1 MFKSEC
7 LILIFILVILAI
19 LFFNTSTVELFTS
32 KKITINKE
40 ENKQLIVDNLQRII
54 DTTEKY
60 KEFDRIVKDLQAR
73 ITSKSTEKLKKTTTM
88 QGEITTKTLLETEKN
103 ELLTKNASY
112 KRDRKQHK
120 DDIVLLR
127 LNVEKLKDTIIKNK
141 NDQDR
146 ITEEK
151 GDKESKIIVLDKNID
166 DNDLELSVIEPQIA
180 TNKLLETEKNKLIT
194 ENASYKRDR
203 KQHKDDIVLLRLNVE
218 KLKDT
223 IINNKKEKDSITKDK
238 GYKESK
244 IIELDKNIG
253 DNDLELSVI
262 EPKIPTLTSNILI
275 LEQAIKDLTSQI
287 EELKTE
293 KKDEIIKR
301 TTTFNDLN
309 EQLVSYELEELIE
322 DLEILKKTQKYYEEK
337 LEQFKEQN
345 KIEFGKLKIKQDD
358 YRKYNLIDDFED
370 DNIQKN
376 MYYKLTN
383 TELSTKLDEICAI
396 DNTQEYCHT
405 RDYSKVCQLDII
417 NNKITD
423 KTNDTIL
430 YNNEC
435 LKIKPFMNK
444 LPYTITKK

>member
-19 LFFNTSTVELFTS
+19 LYFNTYTVELFTS

-40 ENKQLIVDNLQRII
+40 ENKQLIADNLQRII
-54 DTTEKY
+54 DTIEEY
-60 KEFDRIVKDLQAR
+60 KELDGIVKDLQTK
-73 ITSKSTEKLKKTTTM
+73 INTKLTEKLKKTTTM
-88 QGEITTKTLLETEKN
+88 TGEIETKSLLETEKLKLETDN
-103 ELLTKNASY
+103 SSY
-112 KRDRKQHK
+112 KKDRKKHTA
-120 DDIVLLR
+120 DIVVLR
-127 LNVEKLKDTIIKNK
+127 SDVEELNINIIKNEK
-141 NDQDR
+141 EQNR

-151 GDKESKIIVLDKNID
+151 EEIKLVTTDAIWLKYLLLKSGSTDTERTEITEGTEGTEVSSIVEQLLRLDIEYESLDTSQLRLEKEAKEDQIMKLNSTLLALDTNIGDNE
-166 DNDLELSVIEPQIA
+166 LELSEIEPQIPQLKSKILILERA
-180 TNKLLETEKNKLIT
+180 ITFLTREIEELETEKKAEI
-194 ENASYKRDR
+194 EKR
-203 KQHKDDIVLLRLNVE
+203 K
-218 KLKDT
+218 
-223 IINNKKEKDSITKDK
+223 
-238 GYKESK
+238 Y
-244 IIELDKNIG
+244 
-253 DNDLELSVI
+253 
-262 EPKIPTLTSNILI
+262 
-275 LEQAIKDLTSQI
+275 
-287 EELKTE
+287 
-293 KKDEIIKR
+293 
-301 TTTFNDLN
+301 TFNDLN

-322 DLEILKKTQKYYEEK
+322 DLEILKKTQRYYKEK

-345 KIEFGKLKIKQDD
+345 KIEFGKLKIKEDD

-370 DNIQKN
+370 DNTQKN

-383 TELSTKLDEICAI
+383 TELNTKLDEICAI

-405 RDYSKVCQLDII
+405 RDYGKVCQLDII

>member
-19 LFFNTSTVELFTS
+19 LYFNTYTVELFTS

-40 ENKQLIVDNLQRII
+40 ENKQLIADNLQRII
-54 DTTEKY
+54 DTIEEY
-60 KEFDRIVKDLQAR
+60 KELDRIVKALQTK
-73 ITSKSTEKLKKTTTM
+73 INTKLTEKLKKTTTM
-88 QGEITTKTLLETEKN
+88 TGEIETKKSLETEKN
-103 ELLTKNASY
+103 EL
-112 KRDRKQHK
+112 
-120 DDIVLLR
+120 
-127 LNVEKLKDTIIKNK
+127 E
-141 NDQDR
+141 
-146 ITEEK
+146 
-151 GDKESKIIVLDKNID
+151 
-166 DNDLELSVIEPQIA
+166 
-180 TNKLLETEKNKLIT
+180 T

-203 KQHKDDIVLLRLNVE
+203 KKHTDDRVLLRLDVE
-218 KLKDT
+218 ELNIN
-223 IINNKKEKDSITKDK
+223 IIKNKKEQNRITEEKEEIKLVTTDAIWLKYLLLKSGSTDTEGTEGTEVSSIVERLLELDK
-238 GYKESK
+238 EYESLDTSQLRLEKEEKEDQIMKLNSTLLA
-244 IIELDKNIG
+244 LDKNI
-253 DNDLELSVI
+253 DKNNLELSEI
-262 EPKIPTLTSNILI
+262 EPQIPQLKSKILK
-275 LEQAIKDLTSQI
+275 LEKAIKVLTREI
-287 EELKTE
+287 EELETE
-293 KKDEIIKR
+293 KKAEIEKR
-301 TTTFNDLN
+301 KYTFNDLN

-322 DLEILKKTQKYYEEK
+322 DLEILKKTQRYYKEK

-345 KIEFGKLKIKQDD
+345 KIEFGKLKIKEDD

-370 DNIQKN
+370 DNTQKN

-383 TELSTKLDEICAI
+383 TELNTKLDEICAI

-405 RDYSKVCQLDII
+405 RDYGKVCQLDII

>member
-19 LFFNTSTVELFTS
+19 LYFNTYTVELFTS

-40 ENKQLIVDNLQRII
+40 ENKQLIADNLQRII
-54 DTTEKY
+54 DTIEEY
-60 KEFDRIVKDLQAR
+60 KELDRIVKALQTK
-73 ITSKSTEKLKKTTTM
+73 INTKLTEKLKKTTTM
-88 QGEITTKTLLETEKN
+88 TGEIETKKSLETEKT
-103 ELLTKNASY
+103 ELLTANSSY
-112 KRDRKQHK
+112 KKDRKKHT
-120 DDIVLLR
+120 DDRVLLR
-127 LNVEKLKDTIIKNK
+127 LDVEELNINIIKNK
-141 NDQDR
+141 KEQNR

-151 GDKESKIIVLDKNID
+151 EEIKLVTTDAIWLKYLLLKSGSTDTEGTEGTEVSSIVERLLELDKEYESLDTSQLRLEKEEKEDQIMKLNSTLLALDKNID
-166 DNDLELSVIEPQIA
+166 KNNLELSEIEPQIPQLKSKIL
-180 TNKLLETEKNKLIT
+180 KLEKAIKVLTREIEELETEKKAEI
-194 ENASYKRDR
+194 EKR
-203 KQHKDDIVLLRLNVE
+203 K
-218 KLKDT
+218 
-223 IINNKKEKDSITKDK
+223 
-238 GYKESK
+238 Y
-244 IIELDKNIG
+244 
-253 DNDLELSVI
+253 
-262 EPKIPTLTSNILI
+262 
-275 LEQAIKDLTSQI
+275 
-287 EELKTE
+287 
-293 KKDEIIKR
+293 
-301 TTTFNDLN
+301 TFNDLN

-322 DLEILKKTQKYYEEK
+322 DLEILKKTQRYYKEK

-345 KIEFGKLKIKQDD
+345 KIEFGKLKIKEDD

-370 DNIQKN
+370 DNTQKN

-383 TELSTKLDEICAI
+383 TELNTKLDEICAI

-405 RDYSKVCQLDII
+405 RDYGKVCQLDII

>member
-19 LFFNTSTVELFTS
+19 LYFNTYTVELFTS

-40 ENKQLIVDNLQRII
+40 ENKQLIADNLQRII
-54 DTTEKY
+54 DTIEEY
-60 KEFDRIVKDLQAR
+60 KELDGIVKDLEDSISNKLAEQ
-73 ITSKSTEKLKKTTTM
+73 LKKNTTM
-88 QGEITTKTLLETEKN
+88 TGEIEKKTSLETEKRKL
-103 ELLTKNASY
+103 ETENASY
-112 KRDRKQHK
+112 ESDKNQHTEDR
-120 DDIVLLR
+120 VLLDVEE
-127 LNVEKLKDTIIKNK
+127 LNINIITNEKE
-141 NDQDR
+141 QDR

-151 GDKESKIIVLDKNID
+151 EEIKLVTTDAIWLKYLLLKSGSTDTERTEGTEVSSIVEQLLELDIEYESLDTSQLRLEKEAKEDQIMKLNSTLLALDKNIY
-166 DNDLELSVIEPQIA
+166 DNDLELSEIEPQI
-180 TNKLLETEKNKLIT
+180 
-194 ENASYKRDR
+194 
-203 KQHKDDIVLLRLNVE
+203 
-218 KLKDT
+218 
-223 IINNKKEKDSITKDK
+223 
-238 GYKESK
+238 
-244 IIELDKNIG
+244 
-253 DNDLELSVI
+253 
-262 EPKIPTLTSNILI
+262 PTLANNILI
-275 LEQAIKDLTSQI
+275 LERAITFLTSQI
-287 EELKTE
+287 EELKIE
-293 KKDEIIKR
+293 KKNEIIKR
-301 TTTFNDLN
+301 TNKFNDLN

-322 DLEILKKTQKYYEEK
+322 DLELLKTTQKYYEEK

-345 KIEFGKLKIKQDD
+345 KIEFGKLKIKEDD

-370 DNIQKN
+370 DNTQKN

-383 TELSTKLDEICAI
+383 TELNTKLDEICAI

-405 RDYSKVCQLDII
+405 RDYGKVCQLDII